1 MVILAAATLKQKA
14 LYIKDTVK
22 RPMLRNHHAFKFI
35 AYVIRQYINDG
46 CSQRAA
52 ALTYTS
58 LFAVVPLITVM
69 YSVLSFIPQFQH
81 LGSEIESFIFVHLMP
96 NSGQNVQSYIHSFS
110 QQARQL
116 TSAGIAFI
124 AITAWLM
131 LRSIESMFETIWT
144 ASTKRR
150 GFNSF
155 IMHWTILSLGPIF
168 LGLALLVATYLA
180 SIKYIHSFSD
190 LLFAT
195 PILLYLAPFA
205 LMVIGLTLLFALV
218 PNCPV
223 KTKHALIGAML
234 TTTAFEAARSL
245 FSWLVGFTSFEL
257 IYGTFA
263 AIPLFL
269 IWIYTSWL
277 IVLAGAEWVHA
288 LGYYPGDTIPNPDH
302 KASEPP
308 P

>member
-1 MVILAAATLKQKA
+1 
-14 LYIKDTVK
+14 
-22 RPMLRNHHAFKFI
+22 MLRHHHAFKFI
-35 AYVIRQYINDG
+35 AYVVRQYINDG

-69 YSVLSFIPQFQH
+69 YSVLSLIPQFQH
-81 LGSEIESFIFVHLMP
+81 LGNDIEQFIFSHLMP
-96 NSGQNVQSYIHSFS
+96 SSGQSVQSYIHSFS

-116 TSAGIAFI
+116 TTLGIIFI

-131 LRSIESMFETIWT
+131 LRSIEDMFETIWT
-144 ASTKRR
+144 AASKRP

-155 IMHWTILSLGPIF
+155 IMHWTILSLGPIC
-168 LGLALLVATYLA
+168 LGLALLLATYLA
-180 SIKYIHSFSD
+180 SLKYVSTVSD
-190 LLFAT
+190 LFFAT
-195 PILLYLAPFA
+195 PIVLYLAPFA

-218 PNCPV
+218 PNCHV
-223 KTKHALIGAML
+223 KIKHALIGAIL
-234 TTTAFEAARSL
+234 TTAAFEGARSL

-277 IVLAGAEWVHA
+277 IILAGAEWVHA
-288 LGYYPGDTIPNPDH
+288 LGYYPGDQ
-302 KASEPP
+302 ASQAQP
-308 P
+308 